1 MLTSIVKKIKI
12 IPSYLYRNYAAP
24 QIYSIRDRK
33 ILSKNLELKDKYS
46 GQRCFLIGAG
56 PSIATTDLSKLK
68 NEYTFVVNEFEKT
81 SQHKVLSPSFH
92 IISESNYYIEGG
104 PEYWLN
110 RFKEESDII
119 SVETTMIIN
128 LRAIPF
134 MEKHGLFQKHNVY
147 YVGTQGIFSEKLPF
161 NIGLNKYI
169 PNPKNS
175 ILLCLVAAIWM
186 GFNEIY
192 LLGCE
197 HSFLARPLD
206 KKRGLSWRATH
217 NLNDIGDEA
226 LKKYLDPKS
235 IALNYEA
242 SMADVLQLFRNYRLL
257 YAKARNIN
265 PELKI
270 YNATPNSFLD
280 VFPMINFENIRF

>member
-1 MLTSIVKKIKI
+1 
-12 IPSYLYRNYAAP
+12 
-24 QIYSIRDRK
+24 
-33 ILSKNLELKDKYS
+33 
-46 GQRCFLIGAG
+46 
-56 PSIATTDLSKLK
+56 
-68 NEYTFVVNEFEKT
+68 
-81 SQHKVLSPSFH
+81 
-92 IISESNYYIEGG
+92 
-104 PEYWLN
+104 
-110 RFKEESDII
+110 
-119 SVETTMIIN
+119 
-128 LRAIPF
+128 

-186 GFNEIY
+186 GCNEIY

-197 HSFLARPLD
+197 HSFLAQPLD
-206 KKRGLSWRATH
+206 KKKGLSWRATH
-217 NLNDIGDEA
+217 DLNDLGDET

-235 IALNYEA
+235 FALNYEA

-280 VFPMINFENIRF
+280 VFPMIRFEDIKFD